1 MGSETFGKAKLG
13 SARDYLF
20 KMLRSIRGPG
30 KAGATA
36 SPLACAAEDSVQPI
50 AFNLQAHLGAE
61 QRMAE
66 IEAEKAIAISTLR
79 QLEIKRI

>member
-20 KMLRSIRGPG
+20 KMLRSLRGPG

-36 SPLACAAEDSVQPI
+36 SSLTCTAEDPVQPI
-50 AFNLQAHLGAE
+50 TFNLQAHLGAE
-61 QRMAE
+61 QCMAE
-66 IEAEKAIAISTLR
+66 IEAERAMAISTLR